1 MSTVA
6 AVTAATAGAMNGA
19 SAARC
24 CLQLR
29 VTRGP
34 HAGVTLVLC
43 RANAAASA
51 TSRLAAIGRKKQ
63 CELRL
68 FKDLEVSGVHSE
80 LRLSRPEVSDV
91 AKHPAEGV
99 VAAEDESKP
108 LLSVAVRDVGS
119 TNGSKLNGQP
129 LDAHVDYPLSDGDLV
144 GVGRTSIR
152 CRIVAHQD
160 ETAPSEPAIDDNK
173 PVEVSADRDEKVDNA
188 DSETPMSTKCGDE
201 ASEIIHTSAEPVA
214 VAELPSVPPETE
226 DVQVLEHD
234 DEVFETAPPRLPAQ
248 NTAADSRK
256 VTCMVCGR
264 WIGQLD
270 VLEQQFHINACLD
283 GRMTIPDTTLD
294 ETIGS
299 ARPASSKR
307 HKRRAAAAASDHEKA
322 QLTFA
327 MALSMSVADKE
338 QQVGMKVAL
347 VRRELE
353 QVDAQMAKLAKKRAS
368 LVKSLQRMEKKAA
381 RVRKS
386 RVLSP
391 TEVRA
396 LLQLERALDV
406 LFPSER
412 RFAERNGA
420 KTRKRKRAPS
430 GTKSNE
436 ASDGVQDGGDSA
448 LDRVSMWVRASQQ
461 LFGQTERQMYYNSI
475 ITAYLP
481 SDEQGAEPLERQ
493 DDHGNATE
501 ASIHEVALR
510 TDDELGS
517 DAAWWRTD
525 DVPEAV
531 KRTFPNWQRDFDFLE
546 QRDSVELAEAIEEL
560 VRTRQ
565 DGHLALLSQREPE
578 GEADTENEGDSLN
591 HGQRRREQ
599 EEACL
604 FMERVMRQLL
614 EVKKKKES
622 LLTSQQSGDPRPS
635 GSESND
641 LVSLFEDGAAAL
653 NEESKGADGL
663 DLQTGPHWRILD
675 GEYVHR
681 GVLSSDTVI
690 SIAGSSESDVDEDMG
705 SVDDDD
711 DSPPLVIDLVGDR
724 EDEVENTTSSA
735 NDPVVGSESSIET
748 PSVLPNPTEG
758 EEGVVNN
765 DSQGDNSE
773 DSTSQPCSTASS
785 TGEDDDEDEAMNL
798 PTQVERSD
806 PVHTSAVPSPI
817 SVESTQVDEDA
828 SAGIGKLDDSDPHS
842 QKLACALDVQP
853 EDGHAGDATR
863 DFKAQASA

>member
-6 AVTAATAGAMNGA
+6 PVTAATAGAMNGA
-19 SAARC
+19 PAARC

-91 AKHPAEGV
+91 AKHPAEDV

-119 TNGSKLNGQP
+119 TNGSKINGQP

-152 CRIVAHQD
+152 CRIVEHQD
-160 ETAPSEPAIDDNK
+160 ETAPPEPATDDNQ
-173 PVEVSADRDEKVDNA
+173 PGEVPADRDEKVDNA
-188 DSETPMSTKCGDE
+188 AVEAAMSTKCDE
-201 ASEIIHTSAEPVA
+201 ESEVIHVSAKPAVVAEP
-214 VAELPSVPPETE
+214 PSVPPETK
-226 DVQVLEHD
+226 DVQVLEHE

-248 NTAADSRK
+248 DTTADSRK

-264 WIGQLD
+264 WLGQLD

-283 GRMTIPDTTLD
+283 GRMTIRDTTLD
-294 ETIGS
+294 GQIGS
-299 ARPASSKR
+299 VRPASSKR
-307 HKRRAAAAASDHEKA
+307 RKRRATAAASDHEKA
-322 QLTFA
+322 QLTLA

-353 QVDAQMAKLAKKRAS
+353 QIDAQMAKLAKKRAS
-368 LVKSLQRMEKKAA
+368 LVKSLKRMEKKAA

-391 TEVRA
+391 TEVRV

-406 LFPSER
+406 LFPSEQ
-412 RFAERNGA
+412 RFADRNGP

-430 GTKSNE
+430 GTKSND
-436 ASDGVQDGGDSA
+436 ASDVVQGGGESA
-448 LDRVSMWVRASQQ
+448 LNRVSMWVRASQQ

-481 SDEQGAEPLERQ
+481 SDEQGTEPLERQ

-510 TDDELGS
+510 TDDELRS
-517 DAAWWRTD
+517 DAAWRSTD

-591 HGQRRREQ
+591 HEQRRREQ

-614 EVKKKKES
+614 EVKKKKKS

-663 DLQTGPHWRILD
+663 DLQTGPHWQALD
-675 GEYVHR
+675 GEDVHR

-711 DSPPLVIDLVGDR
+711 SPPLVIDLVDDR

-758 EEGVVNN
+758 EEEVVNN
-765 DSQGDNSE
+765 DSQRDNSE

-785 TGEDDDEDEAMNL
+785 TGEDDDEDEDMNL
-798 PTQVERSD
+798 PTQLEIPD

-817 SVESTQVDEDA
+817 SVENTQVDEDA
-828 SAGIGKLDDSDPHS
+828 SAGIDKLDDSDPHS

-853 EDGHAGDATR
+853 EDDHAGETPQ
-863 DFKAQASA
+863 DFTAQASA